1 MALSSRFRAVRFAVV
16 SLCFL
21 IPSSLAFAQGPAM
34 PAASLVEAPR
44 AVRVTP
50 FESGDRHKFWDN
62 ENRGLFVAVAALST
76 ADFFATRANLQHG
89 GRELDPLTRPLAGST
104 AGLAV
109 NFAGETASMIAIS
122 YFFHRTG
129 HHKLERISSLVNIGS
144 SGAAVGYDVV
154 HRSPLQ
160 R

>member
-1 MALSSRFRAVRFAVV
+1 
-16 SLCFL
+16 
-21 IPSSLAFAQGPAM
+21 M
-34 PAASLVEAPR
+34 PAATSLAEAPA

-62 ENRGLFVAVAALST
+62 ENRVLFAAVAASST

-104 AGLAV
+104 AGLTV
-109 NFAGETASMIAIS
+109 NFAAETASVIAIS
-122 YFFHRTG
+122 YFFHKTG
-129 HHKLERISSLVNIGS
+129 HHRLERITSLVNIGS
-144 SGAAVGYDVV
+144 SSAAVGYDVM
-154 HRSPLQ
+154 HRSSFQ